1 MNSSTYDVAVIGGGI
16 AGLTVT
22 WRLLQAG
29 TKAICLEADSVV
41 GGSVRTDRIG
51 GYLCERGAQNV
62 LEEPDGP
69 VMRLARDLGIAG
81 EVEPARE
88 QGNFIASRGR
98 LFAMPSELPKMLS
111 LKGIL
116 RAGRGLVARCEP
128 RGREEPVA
136 AWVRRRFGDEVA
148 RRVADPMVC
157 GIYGGD
163 PERLSLDATF
173 PAVRDLERS
182 HSRLVAGML
191 RSRPVKRNVYSFRNG
206 MGTLTESL
214 AGKLGPALRR
224 RAKVAGIATG
234 KNGRYQ
240 IQGCEGVEAP
250 TVILA
255 TSAGITAGLMKR
267 LAPTAAQLLGSIRNA
282 PMVSSSLV
290 FSTQDFD
297 RPAPRGYGLVGPHC
311 EGSRLLGCLF
321 SSSAF
326 EKCSP
331 AGTVLLRIIA
341 GGDRDPGVCSLSDRE
356 LTDLAIRELTPILGI
371 KSGARPIFFHAV
383 RHYPGLPQY
392 EMGHL
397 TRVEAIEEA
406 LASVPGIYVTG
417 NSYRG
422 LSVSKVVEQ
431 AEQLSEWLLRKPAAA

>member
-1 MNSSTYDVAVIGGGI
+1 MNQSKYDVAVIGGGI

-29 TKAICLEADSVV
+29 TKAICLEADSVA

-51 GYLCERGAQNV
+51 AYLCERGAQNI
-62 LEEPDGP
+62 LEEPNGP
-69 VMRLARDLGIAG
+69 VMRLARDLGIDRA
-81 EVEPARE
+81 VEPARE
-88 QGNFIASRGR
+88 QGNFIASKGR
-98 LFAMPSELPKMLS
+98 LFAMPSGLPQMLS

-128 RGREEPVA
+128 GGREESIA
-136 AWVRRRFGDEVA
+136 AWVRRRFGDEFA

-157 GIYGGD
+157 GIYAGD

-173 PAVRDLERS
+173 PAVRGLERS
-182 HSRLVAGML
+182 HSRLVAGMF

-224 RAKVAGIATG
+224 RAKVAGITTG
-234 KNGRYQ
+234 ENGRYR
-240 IQGCEGVEAP
+240 IEGCEGVEASG
-250 TVILA
+250 VILA
-255 TSAGITAGLMKR
+255 TAAGVAAGLVKR
-267 LAPTAAQLLGSIRNA
+267 VAPTAAQLLGSIRNA
-282 PMVSSSLV
+282 PVVSASLV
-290 FSTQDFD
+290 FSTRDFD
-297 RPAPRGYGLVGPHC
+297 RPAPRGYGLVGLHC

-326 EKCSP
+326 EKSSP

-341 GGDRDPGVCSLSDRE
+341 GGDRDPAVCSLSDEE
-356 LTDLAIRELTPILGI
+356 LTDLAIQELALNLGI
-371 KSGARPIFFHAV
+371 KSGAQPVFFHAV
-383 RHYPGLPQY
+383 HHHPGLPQY

-397 TRVEAIEEA
+397 AQVEAIEKV
-406 LASVPGIYVTG
+406 LASVPGIYITG

-431 AEQLSEWLLRKPAAA
+431 AERLSESLLRIAAAA

>member
-1 MNSSTYDVAVIGGGI
+1 MNQSTYDVAVIGGGI

-22 WRLLQAG
+22 WRLLRAG
-29 TKAICLEADSVV
+29 TKAICLEADSVA

-62 LEEPDGP
+62 LEEENGP

-88 QGNFIASRGR
+88 QGNFIASKGR
-98 LFAMPSELPKMLS
+98 LFAMPSGLPKMLS
-111 LKGIL
+111 LKGTL

-128 RGREEPVA
+128 GEKEEPIA
-136 AWVRRRFGDEVA
+136 AWVRRQFGDEFA

-157 GIYGGD
+157 GIYAGD

-173 PAVRDLERS
+173 PAFRESERS
-182 HSRLVAGML
+182 HSRLLAGMFG
-191 RSRPVKRNVYSFRNG
+191 SRPVKRSVYSFRNG

-214 AGKLGPALRR
+214 AGKLGPALCKG
-224 RAKVAGIATG
+224 AKVEGISAGE
-234 KNGRYQ
+234 NGRYR
-240 IQGCEGVEAP
+240 IEGCEGVQTSA
-250 TVILA
+250 VILA
-255 TSAGITAGLMKR
+255 TAAGIAAGLVKR
-267 LAPTAAQLLGSIRNA
+267 VVPAAAQLLGSIRNA
-282 PMVSSSLV
+282 PVVSASLI
-290 FSTQDFD
+290 FSDRDFD
-297 RPAPRGYGLVGPHC
+297 RPAPRGYGLVAPHC

-326 EKCSP
+326 AKSSP
-331 AGTVLLRIIA
+331 DGTVLLRIIA
-341 GGDRDPGVCSLSDRE
+341 GGDREPAVCSLSDRE
-356 LTDLAIRELTPILGI
+356 LTDLAIQELTPILGI
-371 KSGARPIFFHAV
+371 KPGAQPVFFHAV
-383 RHYPGLPQY
+383 RHHPGLPQY

-397 TRVEAIEEA
+397 AQVEAIEEA
-406 LASVPGIYVTG
+406 LASVPGIYITG

-431 AEQLSEWLLRKPAAA
+431 AERLSEWLLRVPAAA